1 MAKKIKEEKEMSFL
15 DHLEILRWHLVRSS
29 AAVFLFTIVA
39 FIMKDFVFNTI
50 LFAPKDAHFITYRF
64 FCKVSKLFGT
74 NGLCIDDIPFTFQSL
89 AMAEQFSVHIWT
101 SLTVGFIIAFPY
113 IIWEFWKFISP
124 GLYEKER
131 KGAFLFILISS
142 LLFFVGVLF
151 GYYVVTPLS
160 VNFLGNYSVSEVV
173 ERNITIGSYISLVR
187 SSSLASGLIFELPI
201 VMYFLTKMGLV
212 TPEFLKKY
220 RKHALVVVLI
230 LAAIITPP
238 DIISQV
244 IVGIPI
250 MILYEVSIYI
260 SKMVIEPER
269 KKERKNKFYFYAI
282 GLIFCVGV
290 IWILFNYSNTITFL
304 RELLNL

>member
-1 MAKKIKEEKEMSFL
+1 MAKVEKEMSFL
-15 DHLEILRWHLVRSS
+15 DHVEELRWHLVRSTVV
-29 AAVFLFTIVA
+29 VFIFAIGA

-50 LFAPKDAHFITYRF
+50 LFAPKDANFITYRF
-64 FCKVSKLFGT
+64 FC
-74 NGLCIDDIPFTFQSL
+74 QSL

-101 SLTVGFIIAFPY
+101 SLTVGFIIAFPF

-131 KGAFLFILISS
+131 KGASIFIIISSFLFFI
-142 LLFFVGVLF
+142 GVLF
-151 GYYVVTPLS
+151 GYYLVTPLS

-201 VMYFLTKMGLV
+201 VMFFLTKMGLI
-212 TPEFLKKY
+212 TPDFLKKY

-238 DIISQV
+238 DIISQI

-250 MILYEVSIYI
+250 MILYEVSIII
-260 SKMVIEPER
+260 SKVVIKREL
-269 KKERKNKFYFYAI
+269 KKNKEN
-282 GLIFCVGV
+282 G
-290 IWILFNYSNTITFL
+290 
-304 RELLNL
+304 